1 MNKVYDKLSNY
12 LFWNSIIRYILES
25 YLPVTLNFLMIIR
38 DSIEWSDFWSVS
50 YSLTAIAVAILY
62 SVAPLAM
69 TSFFRWKFSQFRSK
83 KYISRFGEVI

>member
-25 YLPVTLNFLMIIR
+25 YLPVALNFFTIIR
-38 DSIEWSDFWSVS
+38 DSIAWSDFWSVS

-69 TSFFRWKFSQFRSK
+69 TLFFRLKFS
-83 KYISRFGEVI
+83 

>member
-25 YLPVTLNFLMIIR
+25 YLPVTLNFFMIIR

-50 YSLTAIAVAILY
+50 YSLQAIAVAILY
-62 SVAPLAM
+62 SVAPIAM
-69 TSFFRWKFSQFRSK
+69 TSFFRWKFSQFRCK
-83 KYISRFGEVI
+83 KFISRFGEVI